1 MDSGFGG
8 ANGNE
13 RVYSA
18 LCTVQEFIAHP
29 FDYVIVGG
37 GTAGLA
43 LANRL
48 SEDTKVLVGVIE
60 AGPAM
65 LNDPMILT
73 PGLATQGMYNPGSNW
88 MMKSVPQVGPFP
100 SPYQRVEPRLT
111 PL

>member
-1 MDSGFGG
+1 MDSGLGG

-13 RVYSA
+13 RVHSA
-18 LCTVQEFIAHP
+18 LCTVQEFVAHP

-37 GTAGLA
+37 GTAGLV

-48 SEDTKVLVGVIE
+48 SEDAKVLVGVLE

-73 PGLATQGMYNPGSNW
+73 PGLATQGMYDPRSNW
-88 MMKSVPQVGPFP
+88 MMKSIPQVSPFP
-100 SPYQRVEPRLT
+100 SRSQKVAPRLT